1 MQLPSKLLTNSSHA
15 NSSQPRP
22 YLAPTLLLPLPL
34 PLTRWFAAGGAEA
47 AEGASGA
54 SAEDERGDNQRGDAA
69 PVPTPQLLAPLVITP
84 ERRAAEGGAA
94 EVQAPIEAPI
104 EAPTEAPTE
113 APAEAPAE
121 APVDAPV
128 DAPVEAPQSD
138 QGSPHPRRRGY
149 VRAASG
155 YLYNSLP
162 SLSGSASL
170 NSTPLKQG

>member
-1 MQLPSKLLTNSSHA
+1 MA
-15 NSSQPRP
+15 ARE
-22 YLAPTLLLPLPL
+22 
-34 PLTRWFAAGGAEA
+34 AGGCVTGWPALERWEA
-47 AEGASGA
+47 LGVTCSEMWA
-54 SAEDERGDNQRGDAA
+54 
-69 PVPTPQLLAPLVITP
+69 
-84 ERRAAEGGAA
+84 
-94 EVQAPIEAPI
+94 QARQD
-104 EAPTEAPTE
+104 
-113 APAEAPAE
+113 
-121 APVDAPV
+121 APVDAPVYAPVEAPV

>member
-1 MQLPSKLLTNSSHA
+1 MT
-15 NSSQPRP
+15 
-22 YLAPTLLLPLPL
+22 
-34 PLTRWFAAGGAEA
+34 
-47 AEGASGA
+47 
-54 SAEDERGDNQRGDAA
+54 
-69 PVPTPQLLAPLVITP
+69 TPQLLAPLVITP

-94 EVQAPIEAPI
+94 EVQAPIEAPV
-104 EAPTEAPTE
+104 E
-113 APAEAPAE
+113 APAE
-121 APVDAPV
+121 
-128 DAPVEAPQSD
+128 APVEAPQSD

>member
-1 MQLPSKLLTNSSHA
+1 MLAPNKLLTNSSHA

-22 YLAPTLLLPLPL
+22 YLAPTLPLPSPL
-34 PLTRWFAAGGAEA
+34 PLTRWIAAGGAEA

-94 EVQAPIEAPI
+94 EVQAPVEAPMD
-104 EAPTEAPTE
+104 
-113 APAEAPAE
+113 APAE
-121 APVDAPV
+121 
-128 DAPVEAPQSD
+128 APVEAPQSD